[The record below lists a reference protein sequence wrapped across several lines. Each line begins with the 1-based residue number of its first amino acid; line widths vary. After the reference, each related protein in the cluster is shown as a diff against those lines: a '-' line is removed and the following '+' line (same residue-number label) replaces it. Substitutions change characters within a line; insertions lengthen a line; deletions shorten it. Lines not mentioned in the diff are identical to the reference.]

1 MTNKELA
8 SIMYPDVTKTI
19 DDYEEIYPERNLK
32 EGAIVSRFAPSPTGF
47 VHMGSLL
54 TAFIER
60 KFPKDTDGVFYLRIE
75 DTDQKRSVE
84 NGIQGIIDD
93 LKNFDITIDE
103 GVVSETE
110 EKGNYGPYIQ
120 TKRLDIYKTFA
131 KYLVENDYAYPCF
144 CSSEDIEEIRKRQE
158 KNKDRIGYYGRF
170 AKCRYLSNEERA
182 EKIKNGESYVLR
194 LKSTGDF
201 NRKIVVNDC
210 VRGKVEFPEN
220 DIDHIL
226 IKSDGIPVYHFAHV
240 VDDHLMR
247 TTHVM
252 RGEEWFPSTP
262 LHIELFK
269 KFGFKV
275 PKYAHLGLVMKID
288 EDGTRRKLSKR
299 KDPEAA
305 VSFYHEKGIPIEAVK
320 LYLTTIANSNF
331 ESWYDANKDKTIDDF
346 KLDFKKISASGTL
359 FDLDKM
365 LNISKNYISR
375 LKASEVYEA
384 SLKWALEFDKELYD
398 LLTKYK
404 AYSINLFNIEREQ
417 KKPRKDYSCYSDIKN
432 QIWYM
437 YDELFDT
444 TENVYSNVE
453 IKKYYN
459 SDILFD
465 YINNYYNSNDT
476 KDEWYEKV
484 KQLATKYGFAA
495 NVKDYKEN
503 PDDYNGH
510 VGDVC
515 EFIRVAIT
523 SLTMTPDLYELLRLL
538 GEDRIK
544 NRFNKFSEYMKNS
557 K

>member
-201 NRKIVVNDC
+201 NKKIVVNDC

-404 AYSINLFNIEREQ
+404 DYSINLFNIEREQ

-444 TENVYSNVE
+444 KENVYNNVE

-523 SLTMTPDLYELLRLL
+523 SLTMTPDLYELLKLL

>member
-201 NRKIVVNDC
+201 NKKIVVNDC

-404 AYSINLFNIEREQ
+404 DYSINLFNIEREQ

-437 YDELFDT
+437 YDELFDIK
-444 TENVYSNVE
+444 ENVYSNVE

-465 YINNYYNSNDT
+465 YINNYYNSNDP

>member
-404 AYSINLFNIEREQ
+404 DYSINLFNIEREQ

-444 TENVYSNVE
+444 KENVYSNVE

-538 GEDRIK
+538 GEGRIK

>member
-484 KQLATKYGFAA
+484 KQLAIKYGFAA

>member
-375 LKASEVYEA
+375 LKASEVYVA

-404 AYSINLFNIEREQ
+404 DYSINLFNIEREQ

>member
-1 MTNKELA
+1 MTNNDLA
-8 SIMYPDVTKTI
+8 DIMYPNVTKTI
-19 DDYEEIYPERNLK
+19 DDYEKMYPERNLS

-60 KFPKDTDGVFYLRIE
+60 KMPKDTNGVFYLRIE

-103 GVVSETE
+103 GVISENE
-110 EKGNYGPYIQ
+110 EKGEYGPYIQ
-120 TKRLDIYKTFA
+120 SHRLDIYNTFA

-144 CSSEDIEEIRKRQE
+144 CSSEDIEDIRKHQE
-158 KNKDRIGYYGRF
+158 DNKDRIGYYGRF
-170 AKCRYLSNEERA
+170 AKCRNLSNEERI
-182 EKIKNGESYVLR
+182 ERIKNGEPYVLR

-201 NRKIVVNDC
+201 NRRITVNDC

-252 RGEEWFPSTP
+252 RGEEWFPSTS
-262 LHIELFK
+262 LHLELFR
-269 KFGFKV
+269 KFGFK
-275 PKYAHLGLVMKID
+275 PPRYAHLGLVMKID
-288 EDGTRRKLSKR
+288 ENGTRRKLSKR

-365 LNISKNYISR
+365 LNISKNYISGLTAR
-375 LKASEVYEA
+375 EVYDA
-384 SLKWALEFDKELYD
+384 SLTWAKEFDQELYN
-398 LLTKYK
+398 LFTKYK
-404 AYSINLFNIEREQ
+404 DYSIGLFNIEREQ
-417 KKPRKDYSCYSDIKN
+417 KKPRKDYACYSDIKN

-437 YDELFDT
+437 YDEIFNNIED
-444 TENVYSNVE
+444 VYSSVE
-453 IKKYYN
+453 IKDYFNK
-459 SDILFD
+459 DILTD
-465 YINNYYNSNDT
+465 YIDNYYSASDT
-476 KDEWYEKV
+476 KEEWYNKI
-484 KQLATKYGFAA
+484 KNLASKYGFASE
-495 NVKDYKEN
+495 VKLYNEN
-503 PDDYNGH
+503 PDNYKGH
-510 VGDVC
+510 VGDIC
-515 EFIRVAIT
+515 EYIRVAIT
-523 SLTMTPDLYELLRLL
+523 SLTKTPDLYELLKLL
-538 GEDRIK
+538 GKDRIK
-544 NRFNKFSEYMKNS
+544 NRILKFIDYTK
-557 K
+557 

>member
-384 SLKWALEFDKELYD
+384 SLKWALEFDKGLYD

-404 AYSINLFNIEREQ
+404 DYSINLFNIEREQ

-444 TENVYSNVE
+444 KENVYSNVE

-465 YINNYYNSNDT
+465 YINNYYNSNDP

-503 PDDYNGH
+503 PNDYNGH

>member
-8 SIMYPDVTKTI
+8 NIMYPNVTKTI
-19 DDYEEIYPERNLK
+19 DDYEKMYPERNLK

-60 KFPKDTDGVFYLRIE
+60 KFPKDTGGVFYLRIE

-103 GVVSETE
+103 GVVSENE

-120 TKRLDIYKTFA
+120 SRRIEIYNTFA

-170 AKCRYLSNEERA
+170 ARCRNLTNEERA

-201 NRKIVVNDC
+201 NKKITINDC
-210 VRGKVEFPEN
+210 VRGKIDYPEN

-275 PKYAHLGLVMKID
+275 PRYAHLGLVMKID
-288 EDGTRRKLSKR
+288 EDGSRRKLSKR

-375 LKASEVYEA
+375 LKASEVYDA
-384 SLKWALEFDKELYD
+384 SLKWAEEFDKELYD
-398 LLTKYK
+398 LLVKYK
-404 AYSINLFNIEREQ
+404 EYSINLFNIEREQ

-437 YDELFDT
+437 YDELFDKK
-444 TENVYSNVE
+444 EDVYKDVE
-453 IKKYYN
+453 IKEYYD

-465 YINNYYNSNDT
+465 YINDYYDNNDT
-476 KDEWYEKV
+476 KEQWYEKV
-484 KQLATKYGFAA
+484 KNLAVKYGFAS

-503 PDDYNGH
+503 PNDYKGH
-510 VGDVC
+510 VGDIC
-515 EFIRVAIT
+515 EFIRVAVT
-523 SLTMTPDLYELLRLL
+523 SLTMTPDLYELLKLL
-538 GEDRIK
+538 GK
-544 NRFNKFSEYMKNS
+544 NRIYSRIERFSKHIESNK
-557 K
+557 

>member
-8 SIMYPDVTKTI
+8 NIMYPNVTKTI
-19 DDYEEIYPERNLK
+19 DDYEKMYPERNLK

-60 KFPKDTDGVFYLRIE
+60 KFPKDTGGVFYLRIE

-103 GVVSETE
+103 GVVSENE

-120 TKRLDIYKTFA
+120 SRRIEIYNTFA

-170 AKCRYLSNEERA
+170 ARCRNLTNEERA

-201 NRKIVVNDC
+201 NKKITINDC
-210 VRGKVEFPEN
+210 VRGKIDYPEN

-275 PKYAHLGLVMKID
+275 PRYAHLGLVMKID
-288 EDGTRRKLSKR
+288 EDGSRRKLSKR

-320 LYLTTIANSNF
+320 LYLTTIANSTF

-375 LKASEVYEA
+375 LKASEVYDA
-384 SLKWALEFDKELYD
+384 SLKWAEEFDKELYD
-398 LLTKYK
+398 LLVKYK
-404 AYSINLFNIEREQ
+404 EYSINLFNIEREQ

-437 YDELFDT
+437 YDELFDKK
-444 TENVYSNVE
+444 EDIYKDVE
-453 IKKYYN
+453 IKDYYA

-465 YINNYYNSNDT
+465 YINNYYDDNDT
-476 KDEWYEKV
+476 KEQWYEKV
-484 KQLATKYGFAA
+484 KDLAVKYGFAA

-503 PDDYNGH
+503 PSDYKGH

-523 SLTMTPDLYELLRLL
+523 SLTMTPDLYELLKLL
-538 GEDRIK
+538 GK
-544 NRFNKFSEYMKNS
+544 NRVYSRIERFSKHIESNK
-557 K
+557 

>member
-8 SIMYPDVTKTI
+8 NIMYPNVTKTI
-19 DDYEEIYPERNLK
+19 DDYEKMYPERNLK

-60 KFPKDTDGVFYLRIE
+60 KFPKDTGGVFYLRIE

-103 GVVSETE
+103 GVVSENE

-120 TKRLDIYKTFA
+120 SKRTDIYNTFA

-170 AKCRYLSNEERA
+170 ARCRNLTNEERA

-201 NRKIVVNDC
+201 NKKITINDC
-210 VRGKVEFPEN
+210 VRGKVDYPEN

-275 PKYAHLGLVMKID
+275 PRYAHLGLVMKID
-288 EDGTRRKLSKR
+288 EDGSRRKLSKR

-375 LKASEVYEA
+375 LKASEVYDA
-384 SLKWALEFDKELYD
+384 SLKWAEEFDKELYD
-398 LLTKYK
+398 LLVKYK
-404 AYSINLFNIEREQ
+404 EYSINLFNIEREQ

-437 YDELFDT
+437 YDELFDK
-444 TENVYSNVE
+444 EEDVYKDVE
-453 IKKYYN
+453 IKEYYN
-459 SDILFD
+459 NDILFD
-465 YINNYYNSNDT
+465 YINNYYDNNDT
-476 KDEWYEKV
+476 KEQWYEKV
-484 KQLATKYGFAA
+484 KDLAVKYGFAA

-503 PDDYNGH
+503 PNDYKGH
-510 VGDVC
+510 VGDIC
-515 EFIRVAIT
+515 EFIRVAVT
-523 SLTMTPDLYELLRLL
+523 SLTMTPDLYELLKLL
-538 GEDRIK
+538 GK
-544 NRFNKFSEYMKNS
+544 NRIYSRIERFSKHIESNK
-557 K
+557 

>member
-8 SIMYPDVTKTI
+8 NIMYPNVTKTI
-19 DDYEEIYPERNLK
+19 DDYEKMYPERNLK

-60 KFPKDTDGVFYLRIE
+60 KFPKDTGGVFYLRIE

-103 GVVSETE
+103 GVVSEDE

-120 TKRLDIYKTFA
+120 SRRIEIYNTFA

-170 AKCRYLSNEERA
+170 ARCRHLTNEERA
-182 EKIKNGESYVLR
+182 ERIKNGESYVLR

-201 NRKIVVNDC
+201 NKKITINDC
-210 VRGKVEFPEN
+210 VRGKIDYPEN

-226 IKSDGIPVYHFAHV
+226 IKSDGIPVYHFAHA

-275 PKYAHLGLVMKID
+275 PRYAHLGLVMKID
-288 EDGTRRKLSKR
+288 EDGSRRKLSKR

-384 SLKWALEFDKELYD
+384 SLKWTEEFDKELYD
-398 LLTKYK
+398 LLVKYK
-404 AYSINLFNIEREQ
+404 EYSINLFNIEREQ

-437 YDELFDT
+437 YDELFDKK
-444 TENVYSNVE
+444 EDVYKAVE
-453 IKKYYN
+453 IKDYYA

-465 YINNYYNSNDT
+465 YINNYYDDNDT
-476 KDEWYEKV
+476 KEQWYEKV
-484 KQLATKYGFAA
+484 KDLAVKYGFAA

-503 PDDYNGH
+503 PSDYKGH

-523 SLTMTPDLYELLRLL
+523 SLTMTPDLYELLKLL
-538 GEDRIK
+538 GK
-544 NRFNKFSEYMKNS
+544 NRVYSRIERFSKHMKSNK
-557 K
+557 

>member
-404 AYSINLFNIEREQ
+404 DYSINLFNIEREQ
-417 KKPRKDYSCYSDIKN
+417 KKPRKDYSCYSDIRN

-465 YINNYYNSNDT
+465 YINNYYNSNDP

-503 PDDYNGH
+503 PNDYNGH